1 MCSAASVALS
11 CVALCGRE
19 RYTTIAAVAASAA
32 PTVTAKW
39 MPDTKA
45 CDAAVVTALASAGP
59 SPRAASRAPA
69 NDDFVAACADAGM
82 VEIALSIELL
92 YRDAARLP
100 RTATPSAAPSSRVQS
115 FIADPVPARRAGT
128 ADMIDAVMGDI
139 AMAMPLV
146 SGTMQANTYQ

>member
-1 MCSAASVALS
+1 MPATKSP
-11 CVALCGRE
+11 
-19 RYTTIAAVAASAA
+19 YASAG
-32 PTVTAKW
+32 
-39 MPDTKA
+39 
-45 CDAAVVTALASAGP
+45 TALASAGP
-59 SPRAASRAPA
+59 TPRAASTAQA
-69 NDDFVAACADAGM
+69 NDALLPGCAGAGM
-82 VEIALSIELL
+82 VEIALSIELP

-139 AMAMPLV
+139 AIAMPLV